1 MLLIAYVDNND
12 MVANMLMIAHVNN
25 DMVTNIYVNDSL
37 CQ

>member
-1 MLLIAYVDNND
+1 MIAYVNNND

-25 DMVTNIYVNDSL
+25 DMVTYIYVNDSL